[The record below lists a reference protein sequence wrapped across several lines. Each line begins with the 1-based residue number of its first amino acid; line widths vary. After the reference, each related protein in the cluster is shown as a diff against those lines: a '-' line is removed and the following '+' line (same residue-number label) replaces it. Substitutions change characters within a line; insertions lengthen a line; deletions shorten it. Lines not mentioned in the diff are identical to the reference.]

1 MGFQGY
7 EKWLKIND
15 LNLLQSL
22 NLVNNDAAHCWDSSK
37 SLMFSQVIKYLIYNK
52 KFYIHKNNKV
62 MSLKKLQ
69 NWKEMSQ
76 NGGGAQLVKKYI

>member
-1 MGFQGY
+1 
-7 EKWLKIND
+7 
-15 LNLLQSL
+15 
-22 NLVNNDAAHCWDSSK
+22 
-37 SLMFSQVIKYLIYNK
+37 MFSQVIKYLIYNK